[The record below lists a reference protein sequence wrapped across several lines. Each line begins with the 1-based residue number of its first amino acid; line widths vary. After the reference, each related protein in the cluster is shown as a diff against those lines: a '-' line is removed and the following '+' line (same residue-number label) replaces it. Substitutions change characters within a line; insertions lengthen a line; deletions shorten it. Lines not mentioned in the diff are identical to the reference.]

1 MRRHWQSPKGR
12 SLWVIFGAVLILA
25 PIRNSVTAAAP
36 QDSSASGL
44 AVAAQAASGVPRL
57 FSFSGVVKDASGNL
71 KTGGV
76 TLTFS
81 IYAGFEGGTPLWS
94 ETQDVQLDG
103 TGHYTVLVGATSP
116 NGLPLDLFTTGKARW
131 LGVQPGVSGVG
142 EQPRVLLVGM
152 PYALKAA
159 DADTLG
165 GKPASAYVLAPTQNA
180 ASGVSSA
187 GSAGAATV
195 VVTQPASVSVPGVSS
210 NLPSAAAPATPCA
223 AVTSGGS

>member
-1 MRRHWQSPKGR
+1 MTRHWQSLKGR
-12 SLWVIFGAVLILA
+12 SLWVIFGAVAILTVI
-25 PIRNSVTAAAP
+25 PISAAVAAP
-36 QDSSASGL
+36 QDSSATGQ
-44 AVAAQAASGVPRL
+44 AVAPAASGVPRL

-152 PYALKAA
+152 PL
-159 DADTLG
+159 
-165 GKPASAYVLAPTQNA
+165 V
-180 ASGVSSA
+180 
-187 GSAGAATV
+187 
-195 VVTQPASVSVPGVSS
+195 
-210 NLPSAAAPATPCA
+210 
-223 AVTSGGS
+223 